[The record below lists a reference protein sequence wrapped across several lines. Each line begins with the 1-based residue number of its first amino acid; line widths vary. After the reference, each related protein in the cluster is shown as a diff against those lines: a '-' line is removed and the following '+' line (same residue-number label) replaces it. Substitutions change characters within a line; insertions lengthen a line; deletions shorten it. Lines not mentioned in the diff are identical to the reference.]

1 MLQTTIYGFIARDD
15 DHMIP
20 KVLQGK
26 VTKGI
31 LVGVEVYHKNEN
43 IMHWVKCFFWNN
55 HLSNLYPYLKKGK
68 QVIVL
73 GDLTFSPYLSKD
85 QEPKVDLNLKV
96 NSFYFCK
103 TLNGDIIN
111 KSPSHKSTEER
122 KTIKSVNNVEPNPS
136 SINSMFDS
144 IYGKPNQPNQP
155 DLFSYGDDVPDLE
168 VPF

>member
-1 MLQTTIYGFIARDD
+1 MFQTTIYGFIARDD

-20 KVLQGK
+20 TTLQGK
-26 VTKGI
+26 VTKAI
-31 LVGVEVYHKNEN
+31 LVGVEVYRKHEN
-43 IMHWVKCFFWNN
+43 SMLWVKCFFWNN

-68 QVIVL
+68 QVIIL
-73 GDLTFSPYLSKD
+73 GDLTFSPYLSKQ

-111 KSPSHKSTEER
+111 KSPSTQAQHQTE
-122 KTIKSVNNVEPNPS
+122 KNPEA
-136 SINSMFDS
+136 INSILDS
-144 IYGKPNQPNQP
+144 IYGKPSQPNQP
-155 DLFSYGDDVPDLE
+155 DLFSYGNDIPDLE